1 MSRFARATV
10 ALLLAA
16 AGGSAADPAPPT
28 DRLNKKIDNLTLTAA
43 DGTPAKLHDL
53 KDPQAVVVVFLSFDC
68 PVSNSYATTLA
79 EMHRDFS
86 GKGVTFLAVVPTDDP
101 AAEVARKAADFKLP
115 FPVYADPKLAA
126 ADALKATT
134 TPEAFLLD
142 HNFVLRYRGRIDNAF
157 AARLKKNPRVT
168 EHDLRAALDSLL
180 AGKSVATPATKPVGC
195 PITTR
200 DVRAA
205 ADAKVTYHRDVVPI
219 LQKHCQACHRPGEVG
234 PFSLTTYKQAV
245 NWAADIAQ
253 YTHERKMPPWK
264 PTAGPEY
271 KNARSLTPQEIETLA
286 AWERS
291 GCPEGDPNDAPPPVK
306 FPEGWQLGVPDL
318 VLTPEE
324 DFHVGAGGQDVFRCF
339 VLPTGLT
346 EDKYIVAYETRPGN
360 AAVVHHTLNYF
371 DTTGKARKLMEQ
383 EKARAKDPNA
393 PDRGPGY
400 SVAMGL
406 GFIPGPGDIKPGVP
420 PIGFFG
426 GWAPGQ
432 LGTRLPE
439 GTGFF
444 LPKQAEVVLQV
455 HYHRTGKPEADR
467 PKLALYFAKKPVE
480 KPWQTLAVGEAQGL
494 LWSTTIPAG
503 KPDHVIKRTGWLT
516 ADADLHSVMPHM
528 HLIGRSIKVT
538 ITPPGGEPV
547 ALVDVKDWDYNWQET
562 YWFKEPIRAKAGTR
576 IDVEGVYDNS
586 SKNPNNPFHP
596 PQTISF
602 GEQTTNEMIF
612 GFIGATAVGRERVR
626 LSRVPPGGKK

>member
-1 MSRFARATV
+1 MSRFACATV

-28 DRLNKKIDNLTLTAA
+28 DRLNKKIDNLTPTAA

-180 AGKSVATPATKPVGC
+180 AGKSVAAPATKPVGC

-306 FPEGWQLGVPDL
+306 FPEGRQLGVPDH

-324 DFHVGAGGQDVFRCF
+324 DFHAGAGGQDVIRCF
-339 VLPTGLT
+339 ALPTGLT

-432 LGTRLPE
+432 LGTR
-439 GTGFF
+439 
-444 LPKQAEVVLQV
+444 
-455 HYHRTGKPEADR
+455 
-467 PKLALYFAKKPVE
+467 
-480 KPWQTLAVGEAQGL
+480 
-494 LWSTTIPAG
+494 
-503 KPDHVIKRTGWLT
+503 
-516 ADADLHSVMPHM
+516 
-528 HLIGRSIKVT
+528 
-538 ITPPGGEPV
+538 
-547 ALVDVKDWDYNWQET
+547 
-562 YWFKEPIRAKAGTR
+562 
-576 IDVEGVYDNS
+576 
-586 SKNPNNPFHP
+586 
-596 PQTISF
+596 
-602 GEQTTNEMIF
+602 
-612 GFIGATAVGRERVR
+612 
-626 LSRVPPGGKK
+626 